1 MSDTTEHFAS
11 SLGQGSDRFLA
22 EAVEHT
28 LESGRRSK
36 SEFMA
41 LFPPMKIMEALE
53 NAPEIRARFLTLLVG
68 VRERTALRTPH
79 QDAGR
84 LLEAALNEGDC
95 DAEAIVDMFDP
106 DDRVRYL
113 PSRLLWLFLTE
124 DEFWKVSRSKD
135 PAGHKSAQKYVAY
148 WIERGISH
156 GLHTHQDI
164 VEGITIE
171 ALADKLP
178 RGELAKALKRA
189 LEMGRESL
197 PYTES
202 DLYGAVP
209 ADVLVDHI
217 ALAHLMDN
225 VVLPMARRVKFLE
238 PPPPPVAGGG
248 DALPD
253 FDLSTTPPAVGEPL
267 TETPTDGGVSA
278 EE

>member
-1 MSDTTEHFAS
+1 MSETTQHFAS
-11 SLGQGSDRFLA
+11 SLSHGADRFLA
-22 EAVEHT
+22 EAVDHT
-28 LESGRRSK
+28 LESGRRTK
-36 SEFMA
+36 AEFIA
-41 LFPPMKIMEALE
+41 LFPPNKIMEALE
-53 NAPEIRARFLTLLVG
+53 AVPELRARFLTLLVG

-84 LLEAALNEGDC
+84 LLEAALTEGDC
-95 DAEAIVDMFDP
+95 DPDAIVDVFDP

-113 PSRLLWLFLTE
+113 PARLLWFFVTE
-124 DEFWKVSRSKD
+124 EEFWKVSRSKD
-135 PAGHKSAQKYVAY
+135 PAGHKAAQRYVAY

-164 VEGITIE
+164 VDGITIE
-171 ALADKLP
+171 AMADKLP
-178 RGELAKALKRA
+178 RGELAKTLRRA

-225 VVLPMARRVKFLE
+225 VVLPMARRAKFLE
-238 PPPPPVAGGG
+238 PPPVPLP
-248 DALPD
+248 DAIPD
-253 FDLSTTPPAVGEPL
+253 FDIPSNPPPTSELPAENTSSDGEA
-267 TETPTDGGVSA
+267 SA
-278 EE
+278 E

>member
-1 MSDTTEHFAS
+1 MTDTTEHFAS
-11 SLGQGSDRFLA
+11 TLTQGADRFLA
-22 EAVEHT
+22 EAVDHT
-28 LESGRRSK
+28 LETGRRTK
-36 SEFMA
+36 AEFIA

-53 NAPEIRARFLTLLVG
+53 KVPELRARFLTLLVG

-84 LLEAALNEGDC
+84 LLEAALTEGDC
-95 DAEAIVDMFDP
+95 DPEAIVDVFDP

-135 PAGHKSAQKYVAY
+135 PTGHKAAQRYVAY
-148 WIERGISH
+148 WIDRGISH
-156 GLHTHQDI
+156 GLHSHQDI

-171 ALADKLP
+171 AIADKLP

-225 VVLPMARRVKFLE
+225 VVSPMARRAMYLE
-238 PPPPPVAGGG
+238 PPPVPRTDDV
-248 DALPD
+248 PD
-253 FDLSTTPPAVGEPL
+253 FDIPSTPPQTSDGAEAQQEGSAGE
-267 TETPTDGGVSA
+267 
-278 EE
+278 